1 MFTDESRFSIQ
12 FNDGRVRV
20 YRRPGE
26 RFADV
31 NVRQRHWF
39 GGGSVM
45 VWGGIS
51 IHHRTPLYVVD
62 GNLTGIRYLNEII
75 RPLVLPGLQQIGGG
89 AVLQDDNA
97 RPHRARVVTDFL
109 RQQGIA
115 RMDWP
120 AYSPDLAPIEHAWDE
135 LGRRVRN
142 NHAPPA
148 NLHDMGQ
155 LLMAEWQAIPQEFF
169 RRLINSMRQR
179 CVECIRPWGGFTRY

>member
-20 YRRPGE
+20 YRHPGE
-26 RFADV
+26 CFADV
-31 NVRQRHWF
+31 NVRQRHRF

-120 AYSPDLAPIEHAWDE
+120 AYSPDLAPIEHACDE
-135 LGRRVRN
+135 LGRRVRH

-169 RRLINSMRQR
+169 RRPINSMRQP
-179 CVECIRPWGGFTRY
+179 CVECTRAGGGFTHY